1 MEHIRSF
8 TKSKQRLNVIAIFMT
23 ILVILSLL
31 SAAATGGVFFKFIWS
46 AAVFTALHQIFQ
58 GRNWA
63 VNLVVIVSVIS
74 ILQGGLMLFR
84 ARGVGHISYVL
95 FMIGAFGYIIWFF
108 TQSKDFANYVRLK
121 EAGVGQGTTGDVREV
136 YDIVEREK
144 TVAFAHR
151 EITNMEDYLDLFQQ
165 LLSVAG
171 LEEYIELV
179 APDEDHAHQLI
190 VETQETRYVLEI
202 NRRLNIFD
210 RKFIDRFNNM
220 LEDMGA
226 ERFYYFIQPQSVL
239 RPDPN
244 HTQVALA
251 TPDQFAELVEAGFPV
266 TR

>member
-8 TKSKQRLNVIAIFMT
+8 TKSKQRLNVIAVFMT
-23 ILVILSLL
+23 ILVILGLL
-31 SAAATGGVFFKFIWS
+31 SAAATGRVFFKFIWS

-58 GRNWA
+58 GRKWA

-74 ILQGGLMLFR
+74 ILQGVLALSNVRGAGHLF
-84 ARGVGHISYVL
+84 YVL

-151 EITNMEDYLDLFQQ
+151 EITNMEDYLDLSRQ

-171 LEEYIELV
+171 LEEYIELI

-239 RPDPN
+239 WPDPN

-251 TPDQFAELVEAGFPV
+251 TPEQFAELVEAGFAV